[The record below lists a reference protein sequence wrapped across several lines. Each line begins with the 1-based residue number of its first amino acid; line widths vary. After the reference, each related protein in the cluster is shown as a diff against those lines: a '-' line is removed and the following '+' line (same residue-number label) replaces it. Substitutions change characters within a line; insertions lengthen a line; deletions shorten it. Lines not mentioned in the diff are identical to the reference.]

1 MTNTGDTGRYETR
14 PWSSRID
21 PRLNGEI
28 RVFIPAPLH
37 GPYEAANLNMLVDVE
52 HRLADVNADPDLA
65 AVGPILTRSEGI
77 ASSRI
82 EGLAMSTR
90 RIYEASQRPDDIKDR
105 PARQVVG
112 NMDVMLDVLQR
123 TDLALTHDDLH
134 RWHRAVMEP
143 EPTSRQ
149 AIGTYR
155 DVQNW
160 IGGRADTPVG
170 APFVPPP
177 PDLVPDLMAD
187 LLRFA
192 NERTIS
198 PVIQAAIAHAQFET
212 IHPYTDGNGRVGRAL
227 VYRILAARGTIRN
240 TAPPISPIIV
250 SDRRPYIAG
259 LTAYRDGQ
267 PSTWIDTFVEI
278 LNAGCTYSLLLAASL
293 TDLAEKWRHRVG
305 DVKRSAVD
313 HKIVATLIEHPIL
326 DARLVATEFGV
337 STVAARDAL
346 HRLEQ
351 RGIIVE
357 RPLRKGRRGRPA
369 KVYEASELFDLLD
382 QDPQTLAAL
391 QQPPS
396 SDEAGEPF
404 DTV

>member
-1 MTNTGDTGRYETR
+1 MTESHQTGRYEPR
-14 PWSSRID
+14 PWSSHID
-21 PRLNGEI
+21 RRLDGEI

-37 GPYEAANLNMLVDVE
+37 GPFNAGDADMLLDVE
-52 HRLADVNADPDLA
+52 QRLADVNSDSDLA
-65 AVGPILTRSEGI
+65 TVGPILTRSEGI

-90 RIYEASQRPDDIKDR
+90 RIYEARQHPDDIEDS
-105 PARQVVG
+105 PARQIVG
-112 NMDVMLDVLQR
+112 NMDVMIDVLRR
-123 TDLALTHDDLH
+123 TDLPLTHGDIH

-143 EPTSRQ
+143 ES
-149 AIGTYR
+149 GTRHTVGAYR
-155 DVQNW
+155 GIQNW
-160 IGGRADTPVG
+160 IGGRTDTPVG
-170 APFVPPP
+170 AAFAPPP
-177 PDLVPDLMAD
+177 PELIPGLMDD

-192 NERTIS
+192 NERTLS
-198 PVIQAAIAHAQFET
+198 PIIQAAIAHAQFET

-227 VYRILAARGTIRN
+227 VYRILAARGAIRN

-250 SDRRPYIAG
+250 RDREPYISG

-267 PSTWIDTFVEI
+267 PSTWVDTFVLT
-278 LNAGCTYSLLLAASL
+278 LNGGCAYSLLLAASL
-293 TDLAEKWRHRVG
+293 TALTQSWHERVS

-313 HKIVATLIEHPIL
+313 HKIVAKLIERPIL
-326 DARLVATEFGV
+326 DTGLITEEFGV

-346 HRLEQ
+346 RRLEQ
-351 RGIIVE
+351 RAVVIE

-391 QQPPS
+391 RQPT
-396 SDEAGEPF
+396 AGNDAAEPH
-404 DTV
+404 